1 LIPRMRQAAGD
12 HANAL
17 RLIRL
22 FEAELGFKEDDMRAA
37 VRALSATANQAHH
50 QWPRP
55 ELIALA
61 QASARLHATSAS
73 AETAQLLANSIAAL
87 QALVLQT
94 PQDAQ
99 AWQVLATALA
109 AQGRPLASLRAEGE
123 VQIARMD
130 FGAAVDRFRAA
141 QDASRKGPAQMGDH
155 IEASI
160 VDARLRFA
168 QGILREQLLE
178 RER

>member
-1 LIPRMRQAAGD
+1 
-12 HANAL
+12 
-17 RLIRL
+17 
-22 FEAELGFKEDDMRAA
+22 
-37 VRALSATANQAHH
+37 
-50 QWPRP
+50 
-55 ELIALA
+55 
-61 QASARLHATSAS
+61 
-73 AETAQLLANSIAAL
+73 LANSISAL

-168 QGILREQLLE
+168 QGVLREQMLE
-178 RER
+178 RDR